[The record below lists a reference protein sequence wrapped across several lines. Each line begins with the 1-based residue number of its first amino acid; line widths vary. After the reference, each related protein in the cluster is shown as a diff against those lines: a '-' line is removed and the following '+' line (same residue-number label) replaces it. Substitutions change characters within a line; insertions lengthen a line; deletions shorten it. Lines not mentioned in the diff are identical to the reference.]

1 MNKMMGGLIS
11 AIDNFMPGYKTYV
24 IWVIAMGM
32 MICQM
37 LGYYTFTEEMWGIVG
52 ITGMG
57 TWKMGQDRKV
67 KKK

>member
-1 MNKMMGGLIS
+1 
-11 AIDNFMPGYKTYV
+11 MPGYKTYV

>member
-1 MNKMMGGLIS
+1 MNKMMGGLIG